1 MSKYTTELRYIIE
14 SFNKN
19 TTSIATTVDDMI
31 EVARPYIFNFN
42 YPIYDENYR
51 AVLEHK
57 ILRHFYTRE
66 IGMETFGLWQLK
78 LNDKMNMIMPYYNQL
93 YASKLLEIDPLQDT
107 DITKQ
112 FVRKNNGESDLN
124 NDVTS
129 NDTGNATTTDTEM
142 NKHSDTPQSML
153 SGLDYYSEA
162 DDNTRNNTTD
172 TKMNSTSNQTSKNTV
187 TNTEDYIETLIG
199 NNGKYSASELLN
211 LFRGTFLNID
221 QQVINELNELF
232 MLLW

>member
-14 SFNKN
+14 SYNHN
-19 TTSIATTVDDMI
+19 TSSASNTVDEMI
-31 EVARPYIFNFN
+31 EVARSYIFNFN

-93 YASKLLEIDPLQDT
+93 YASTLLEIDPLQDT